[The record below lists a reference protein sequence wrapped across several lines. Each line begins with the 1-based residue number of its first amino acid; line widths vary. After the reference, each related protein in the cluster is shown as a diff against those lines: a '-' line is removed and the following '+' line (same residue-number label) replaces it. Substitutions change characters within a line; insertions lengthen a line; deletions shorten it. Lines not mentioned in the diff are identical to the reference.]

1 MVYSRER
8 FISMLSLWID
18 IYSSYRRM
26 FEFEVKQFMLGRRLV
41 LGVLKIDYLF
51 MLFWFLFIGV
61 GGGIPLR

>member
-1 MVYSRER
+1 
-8 FISMLSLWID
+8 MLSLWID